1 MAPLTRRVLKDLGAL
16 VLARHAAVQAL
27 VALSLASL
35 ETDCKFLVFGCKGAH
50 SLG

>member
-27 VALSLASL
+27 ALSLASL
-35 ETDCKFLVFGCKGAH
+35 ETDCKFLVFGCKGLI